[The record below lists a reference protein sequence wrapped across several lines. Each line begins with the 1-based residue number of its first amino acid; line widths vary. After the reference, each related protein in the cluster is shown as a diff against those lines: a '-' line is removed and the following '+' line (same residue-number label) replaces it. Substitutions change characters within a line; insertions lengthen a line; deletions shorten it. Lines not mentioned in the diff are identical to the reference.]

1 VTTLPATTPFTLGL
15 IDPAGSVEPIVPL
28 PANLPFTF
36 TSGPSVYPGSSGSTS
51 QLRNTSAVWT
61 WLLADAAG
69 NALCELT
76 TAAGKQIVFK
86 RNTLSEATCTISHE
100 DEAAS
105 LLWTALMNT
114 GVPTLR
120 CYRRGAND
128 TIAVDRFNGYL
139 APFAEDAEEQATLS
153 LVFRSPFGRLIGDGS
168 TSGRF
173 LVPELAPFVAVDAGQ
188 IAKALIDAAN
198 ADSFTGLATTG
209 AIIPSKI
216 RNRTYPLGQN
226 IGQAVINLTN
236 VLDGFDFV
244 ETPVDGGGT
253 TLAALSIAPSMGV
266 DRPDVR
272 FEYGADTLANVRK
285 VSRTVAPPVNVAM
298 VIGANGL
305 TSVKT
310 DEASIAVYGKWPTL
324 ISQTDV
330 TEQATLDDKA
340 WALLRPKPT
349 RVIQF
354 TPDPALA
361 PLPWDDY
368 VLGDTCRFFARRGA
382 LAEDVAVKINAFSV
396 VIGTEGE
403 ESFAIADPLTPDGAA
418 TLQSSLSVE
427 VTS

>member
-1 VTTLPATTPFTLGL
+1 MTTLPATTPFTLG
-15 IDPAGSVEPIVPL
+15 GSAAL
-28 PANLPFTF
+28 
-36 TSGPSVYPGSSGSTS
+36 PGSSLFTGARRYMPAS
-51 QLRNTSAVWT
+51 WT

-105 LLWTALMNT
+105 LLWNALMNT
-114 GVPTLR
+114 GVPTLL

-139 APFAEDAEEQATLS
+139 APFSEDAEEQATLS

-173 LVPELAPFVAVDAGQ
+173 LVPELAPFVDVDAGQ

-209 AIIPSKI
+209 LILPSKV

-253 TLAALSIAPSMGV
+253 TLAELSIAPSMGV
-266 DRPDVR
+266 DRPNVR

-305 TSVKT
+305 TAIKT

-324 ISQTDV
+324 VSQTDV

-361 PLPWDDY
+361 PLPWDDFN
-368 VLGDTCRFFARRGA
+368 LSDTGRFFARRGA
-382 LAEDVAVKINAFSV
+382 LQEDVAVRLNAMAV
-396 VIGTEGE
+396 VIDEHGNEAV
-403 ESFAIADPLTPDGAA
+403 AIADPLTPDGAA
-418 TLQSSLSVE
+418 TLQASLSVE
-427 VTS
+427 VVT

>member
-1 VTTLPATTPFTLGL
+1 MTTLPAT
-15 IDPAGSVEPIVPL
+15 
-28 PANLPFTF
+28 LPFTVSGGS
-36 TSGPSVYPGSSGSTS
+36 TGERSGPAT
-51 QLRNTSAVWT
+51 WT

-105 LLWTALMNT
+105 LLWNALMHT

-120 CYRRGAND
+120 CYRRGSND
-128 TIAVDRFNGYL
+128 TIAADRFNGYL
-139 APFAEDAEEQATLS
+139 APFSEDAEEQATLS

-173 LVPELAPFVAVDAGQ
+173 LVPELAPFANVDAGL
-188 IAKALIDAAN
+188 IAKTMIDAAN

-209 AIIPSKI
+209 LILPSKV

-236 VLDGFDFV
+236 VIDGFDFV
-244 ETPVDGGGT
+244 EIPVDGGT
-253 TLAALSIAPSMGV
+253 TLAALSIAPSIGV

-272 FEYGADTLANVRK
+272 FEYGADTLANVRN
-285 VSRTVAPPVNVAM
+285 VNRTVAPPVNVAM

-310 DEASIAVYGKWPTL
+310 DEASIAIYGRWPTL
-324 ISQTDV
+324 VSQTDV
-330 TEQATLDDKA
+330 SEQATLDDKA

-361 PLPWDDY
+361 PLPWDSFD
-368 VLGDTCRFFARRGA
+368 LGDTGRFFARRGA
-382 LAEDVAVKINAFSV
+382 LREDVAVRLNAMTV
-396 VIGTEGE
+396 VISDDGTE
-403 ESFAIADPLTPDGAA
+403 SVAIPDPLTPDGEAM
-418 TLQSSLSVE
+418 LQSSLAVE